1 MIDRVPG
8 ELMVKFITRHPSAK
22 VLEYKENDYELFY

>member
-8 ELMVKFITRHPSAK
+8 ELMVKFITRHSSAK
-22 VLEYKENDYELFY
+22 VLEYKEND